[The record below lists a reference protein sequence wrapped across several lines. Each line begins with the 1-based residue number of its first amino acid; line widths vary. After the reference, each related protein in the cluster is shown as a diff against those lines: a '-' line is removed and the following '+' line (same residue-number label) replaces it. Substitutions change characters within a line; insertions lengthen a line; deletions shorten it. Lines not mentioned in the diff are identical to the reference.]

1 MEHQKPDL
9 ARVEDDFVQPLKP
22 MRTRSSRRLA
32 SALPVAVVAMLVV
45 GTAAFGATVI
55 APIIVPDESPIVVGD
70 EPTAEPTAEPTVEP
84 SEEPT
89 EAPAEPTKKPTAEP
103 TAAPTPVELALAVGL
118 DGTKVVLEWTA
129 FEGDDFCYYK
139 LVRSADEDPS
149 WPTGEG
155 DKLVAAIGHREK
167 LTFTDAAP
175 AGKTWHYRV
184 YVVNCT
190 EHGYLVLAASSV
202 ATITTPKTPTPPPEN
217 PYNLGPITA
226 KKNANGTYT
235 LTWAAYK
242 GSIDFSYYK
251 LSGTT
256 KSGAFGYCEG
266 TGYWAVIEPGQ
277 HSWTGYIEPGS
288 WRIKVEAVYYP
299 HEECAKAAE
308 TKVLEMTVAGE
319 PTPPPQEMTL
329 EAGAVGEE
337 GVVHLSWS
345 KYTGEAFRE
354 YRILKNG
361 TTILE
366 IENVN
371 TLSAEVALPEP
382 GEYHFQLKV
391 KNTGGVIVGI
401 SNVATVFWE
410 STPV

>member
-1 MEHQKPDL
+1 MEQQKPDL
-9 ARVEDDFVQPLKP
+9 GRVEDDFVQPLEP
-22 MRTRSSRRLA
+22 MKTRSPHRLA
-32 SALPVAVVAMLVV
+32 SALPVAIAAMLGL

-55 APIIVPDESPIVVGD
+55 KPIIVPDESPIVVGD
-70 EPTAEPTAEPTVEP
+70 EPTAEPTVEP

-103 TAAPTPVELALAVGL
+103 TEAPTPVELGLVAEL

-129 FEGDDFCYYK
+129 FEGDGFCYYK
-139 LVRSADEDPS
+139 VVRSADEDPS
-149 WPTGEG
+149 WPAGEG
-155 DKLVAAIGHREK
+155 DTLVAAIGDQEK
-167 LTFTDAAP
+167 LTYADAAP
-175 AGKTWHYRV
+175 AGKTWHYKV
-184 YVVNCT
+184 HVVSCT
-190 EHGYLVLAASSV
+190 EHGYVILAASSV
-202 ATITTPKTPTPPPEN
+202 ATVTTPSTPTPRPEN

-242 GSIDFSYYK
+242 GPIDFEYYK

-308 TKVLEMTVAGE
+308 TSVLEMTVAGE
-319 PTPPPQEMTL
+319 PTPAPQEMSL

-345 KYTGEAFRE
+345 KYTGEAFAE
-354 YRILKNG
+354 YRIYKNG
-361 TTILE
+361 STIHE
-366 IENVN
+366 IVDVN
-371 TLSAEVALPEP
+371 TLATDITLPEP
-382 GEYHFQLKV
+382 GEYHIQLKV
-391 KNTGGVIVGI
+391 KSTGGVIVGV
-401 SNVATVFWE
+401 SNVVTVVWE
-410 STPV
+410 SPPV